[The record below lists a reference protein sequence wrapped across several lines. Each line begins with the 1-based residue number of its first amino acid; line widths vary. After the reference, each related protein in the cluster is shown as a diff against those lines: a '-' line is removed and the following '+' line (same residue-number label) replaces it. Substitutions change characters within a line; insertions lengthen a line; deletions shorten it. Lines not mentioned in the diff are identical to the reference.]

1 MTSENLYRAPVKRV
15 GSVIGLAEQA
25 VEEYERLHA
34 SVWPEVLEQIAK
46 SNIRNYSIFRMG
58 HLLFSYYEYIGDDF
72 AYDMSEMANDPI
84 TQEWWKL
91 CTPLQKQIPETPEN
105 EWWMT
110 IPEVFHCD

>member
-1 MTSENLYRAPVKRV
+1 MSSEHVHNSPVIRV
-15 GSVIGLAEQA
+15 GSVIGLAEHA
-25 VEEYERLHA
+25 ADEYERLHA

-58 HLLFSYYEYIGDDF
+58 QLLFSYYEYVGDDF
-72 AYDMSEMANDPI
+72 ASDMSEMANDPV
-84 TQEWWKL
+84 TQKWWKL
-91 CTPLQKQIPETPEN
+91 CKPLQNQIPGTPEH